1 MNDILHINF
10 LISFFTMVTLL
21 FGQQI
26 DKQNIIN
33 SAGYYYGNGKSF
45 NINEARDNALS
56 ELTKQIV
63 VRVSSS
69 FTEKI
74 QQSDKNIIEYT
85 ESILKTHS
93 TATLRDVQTIQKPLE
108 DGSIEV
114 FCYLK
119 KSEVQKIFN
128 ERKKLIY
135 EIERKADSY
144 AGEYNFAY
152 ALKLYYFAAI
162 LLNSL
167 PDQNV
172 IFNGIN
178 YTTELP
184 ERINKIILKIG
195 FDFKDERRIS
205 EKEREVTLQVHIKKH
220 PVALLDF
227 TFWDG
232 NNQISVQ
239 ARDGLATVRLVG
251 SSTKFDDLKLN
262 IKYAYYDCRDEYSVV
277 ADLWNLVNKPNFK
290 TQKNIDLKK
299 KPISALKTRLS
310 TSPNLSKFNIKL
322 EYEDDKAPVDK
333 IIKET
338 QYFLDILKSRDV
350 SKAENLFADD
360 DFMNKKTVNYLSY
373 NNACPLD
380 RDILSNLNKTRY
392 GWELRKIRMLHQYP
406 SIKKQSTEY
415 LVLDFSNEGKL
426 IDINLA
432 ITDNLYQKFVEE
444 GNYGSDWK
452 NRQEIIKFLEKYRT
466 AYMTR
471 DIETVDLMFAEDAII
486 IVGRKLEKKNFPPDM
501 ISYQKFGDQPDYE
514 YLTFKKNEYIARQK
528 EIFRY
533 HREIFLDFASF
544 DIIRKNN
551 DPNVYGVEMRQSYTS
566 TTYADEG
573 YLFLL
578 IDFSDINPLIYV
590 RAWQPNTWSQDQLIK
605 TANFKI
611 YK

>member
-1 MNDILHINF
+1 MKKLAFLLLIASSAFAQQPSKSDI
-10 LISFFTMVTLL
+10 
-21 FGQQI
+21 I
-26 DKQNIIN
+26 D
-33 SAGYYYGNGKSF
+33 SGDCYYGTGKSF
-45 NINEARDNALS
+45 NVDEARDKALS

-74 QQSDKNIIEYT
+74 QEKDKNLTECT

-93 TATLRDVQTIQKPLE
+93 AATLRNVKTIQKPVN

-119 KSEVQKIFN
+119 RLEVQKIFD

-135 EIERKADSY
+135 EIAKKAENY
-144 AGEYNFAY
+144 ACEYNFAY
-152 ALKLYYFAAI
+152 SLKLYYFAAI

-178 YTTELP
+178 YTSELP
-184 ERINKIILKIG
+184 ERINDIILKIG
-195 FDFKDERRIS
+195 FDFQDERQIS
-205 EKEREVTLQVHIKKH
+205 EKEREVTLQVFSKKH

-239 ARDGLATVRLVG
+239 ARDGFATLRLVG
-251 SSTKFDDLKLN
+251 SSIKFAELKMNL
-262 IKYAYYDCRDEYSVV
+262 KYAYYECRDEYSVV
-277 ADLWNLVNKPNFK
+277 SNLWNLVNKPTFK
-290 TQKNIDLKK
+290 AQKTVQLKK
-299 KPISALKTRLS
+299 KPISALKSLVS
-310 TSPNLSKFNIKL
+310 KKADLSKFNIRL
-322 EYEDDKAPVDK
+322 EYEDDSAPVEE

-338 QYFLDILKSRDV
+338 QDFLDILESGNI
-350 SKAENLFADD
+350 SKIEVAFTND
-360 DFMNKKTVNYLSY
+360 DFMKRKAVDYLTY

-380 RDILSNLNKTRY
+380 RNILSKLNKTRD
-392 GWELRKIRMLHQYP
+392 GWELRRIRMLHQYP
-406 SIKKQSTEY
+406 SIHKQSTEY
-415 LVLDFSNEGKL
+415 LVLDFSKYGELVDLN
-426 IDINLA
+426 IA
-432 ITDNLYQKFVEE
+432 ITDFLYNRFVEE
-444 GNYGSDWK
+444 SKYSNDWN

-486 IVGRKLEKKNFPPDM
+486 IVGRKLKRKVLPPDLVG
-501 ISYQKFGDQPDYE
+501 YQQFGDQPDYE

-528 EIFRY
+528 QIFKY
-533 HREIFLDFASF
+533 QKDILLDFASF

-551 DPNVYGVEMRQSYTS
+551 APDIYGVEMRQNYTS

-578 IDFSDINPLIYV
+578 IDFGEIDPLIYV
-590 RAWQPNTWSQDQLIK
+590 RAWQPNTWSKEQLIR

-611 YK
+611 WK

>member
-1 MNDILHINF
+1 MKKLAFLLLIASSAFAQQPSKSDI
-10 LISFFTMVTLL
+10 
-21 FGQQI
+21 I
-26 DKQNIIN
+26 D
-33 SAGYYYGNGKSF
+33 SGDCYYGTGNSF
-45 NINEARDNALS
+45 NVDEARDKALS

-74 QQSDKNIIEYT
+74 QEKDKNLTECT

-93 TATLRDVQTIQKPLE
+93 AATLRNVKTIQKPVN

-119 KSEVQKIFN
+119 RLEVQKIFD

-135 EIERKADSY
+135 EIAKKAENY
-144 AGEYNFAY
+144 ACEYNFAY
-152 ALKLYYFAAI
+152 SLKLYYFAAI

-178 YTTELP
+178 YTSELP
-184 ERINKIILKIG
+184 ERINDIILKIG
-195 FDFKDERRIS
+195 FDFQDERQIS
-205 EKEREVTLQVHIKKH
+205 EKEREVTLQVFSKKH

-239 ARDGLATVRLVG
+239 ARDGFATLRLVG
-251 SSTKFDDLKLN
+251 SSIKFAELKMNL
-262 IKYAYYDCRDEYSVV
+262 KYAYYECRDEYSVV
-277 ADLWNLVNKPNFK
+277 SNLWNLVNKPTFK
-290 TQKNIDLKK
+290 AQKTVQLKK
-299 KPISALKTRLS
+299 KPISALKSLVS
-310 TSPNLSKFNIKL
+310 KKADLSKFNIRL
-322 EYEDDKAPVDK
+322 EYEDDSAPVEE

-338 QYFLDILKSRDV
+338 QDFLDILESGNI
-350 SKAENLFADD
+350 SKIEVAFPND
-360 DFMNKKTVNYLSY
+360 DFMKRKAVDYLTC

-380 RDILSNLNKTRY
+380 RNILSKLNKTRD
-392 GWELRKIRMLHQYP
+392 GWELRRIRMLHQYP
-406 SIKKQSTEY
+406 SIHKQSTEY
-415 LVLDFSNEGKL
+415 LVLDFSKYGELVDLN
-426 IDINLA
+426 IA
-432 ITDNLYQKFVEE
+432 ITDFLYNRFVEE
-444 GNYGSDWK
+444 SKYSNDWN

-486 IVGRKLEKKNFPPDM
+486 IVGRKLKRKVLPPDLVG
-501 ISYQKFGDQPDYE
+501 YQQFGDQPDYE

-528 EIFRY
+528 QIFKY
-533 HREIFLDFASF
+533 QKDILLDFASF

-551 DPNVYGVEMRQSYTS
+551 APDIYGVEMRQNYTS

-578 IDFSDINPLIYV
+578 IDFGEIDPLIYV
-590 RAWQPNTWSQDQLIK
+590 RAWQPNTWSKEQLIR

-611 YK
+611 WK

>member
-1 MNDILHINF
+1 MKKLAFLLLIASSAFAQQPSKSDI
-10 LISFFTMVTLL
+10 
-21 FGQQI
+21 I
-26 DKQNIIN
+26 D
-33 SAGYYYGNGKSF
+33 SGDCYYGTGKSF
-45 NINEARDNALS
+45 NVDEARDKALS

-74 QQSDKNIIEYT
+74 QEKDKNLTECT

-93 TATLRDVQTIQKPLE
+93 AATLRNVKTIQKPVN

-119 KSEVQKIFN
+119 RLEVQKIFD

-135 EIERKADSY
+135 EIAKKAENY
-144 AGEYNFAY
+144 ACEYNFAY
-152 ALKLYYFAAI
+152 SLKLYYFAAI

-178 YTTELP
+178 YTSELP
-184 ERINKIILKIG
+184 ERINDIILKIG
-195 FDFKDERRIS
+195 FDFQDERQIS
-205 EKEREVTLQVHIKKH
+205 EKEREVTLQVFSKKH

-239 ARDGLATVRLVG
+239 ARDGFATLRLVG
-251 SSTKFDDLKLN
+251 SSIKFAELKMNL
-262 IKYAYYDCRDEYSVV
+262 KYAYYECRDEYSVV
-277 ADLWNLVNKPNFK
+277 SNLWNLVNKPTFK
-290 TQKNIDLKK
+290 AQKTVQLKK
-299 KPISALKTRLS
+299 KPISALKSLVS
-310 TSPNLSKFNIKL
+310 KKADLSKFNIRL
-322 EYEDDKAPVDK
+322 EYEDDSAPVEE

-338 QYFLDILKSRDV
+338 QDFLDILESGNI
-350 SKAENLFADD
+350 SKIEVAFPND
-360 DFMNKKTVNYLSY
+360 DFMKRKAVDYLTCNK
-373 NNACPLD
+373 ACPLD
-380 RDILSNLNKTRY
+380 RNILSKLNKTRD
-392 GWELRKIRMLHQYP
+392 GWELRRIRMLHQYP
-406 SIKKQSTEY
+406 SIHKQSTEY
-415 LVLDFSNEGKL
+415 LVLDFSKYGELVDLN
-426 IDINLA
+426 IA
-432 ITDNLYQKFVEE
+432 ITDFLYNRFVEE
-444 GNYGSDWK
+444 SKYSNDWN

-486 IVGRKLEKKNFPPDM
+486 IVGRKLKRKVLPPDLVG
-501 ISYQKFGDQPDYE
+501 YQQFGDQPDYE

-528 EIFRY
+528 QIFKY
-533 HREIFLDFASF
+533 QKDILLDFASF

-551 DPNVYGVEMRQSYTS
+551 APDIYGVEMRQNYTS

-578 IDFSDINPLIYV
+578 IDFGEIDPLIYV
-590 RAWQPNTWSQDQLIK
+590 RAWQPNTWSKEQLIR

-611 YK
+611 WK

>member
-1 MNDILHINF
+1 MGKYSLILLFVIQTF
-10 LISFFTMVTLL
+10 L
-21 FGQQI
+21 FGQNI
-26 DKQNIIN
+26 DKHTIIDTDD
-33 SAGYYYGNGKSF
+33 YYYGAGKSF
-45 NINEARDNALS
+45 NVNEARDNALS

-74 QQSDKNIIEYT
+74 QESDKNINECT

-93 TATLRDVQTIQKPLE
+93 VATLRNVKTIQKPVA

-119 KSEVQKIFN
+119 KSEVRKIFD

-135 EIERKADSY
+135 EMAKKAEEY

-162 LLNSL
+162 LLSSL

-172 IFNGIN
+172 IYNGTN

-184 ERINKIILKIG
+184 ERINKIILKTG
-195 FDFKDERRIS
+195 FEFKDDRKIS
-205 EKEREVTLQVHIKKH
+205 EKEREATLRVFSKKH

-232 NNQISVQ
+232 SNQISVQ
-239 ARDGLATVRLVG
+239 ARDGLATIRLVG
-251 SSTKFDDLKLN
+251 SSIKFEELKMNL
-262 IKYAYYDCRDEYSVV
+262 KYAYYECREEYSVV

-290 TQKNIDLKK
+290 AQKTVELNK
-299 KPISALKTRLS
+299 KPLRRLKTRMS
-310 TSPNLSKFNIKL
+310 KTSDLSKFNIKL
-322 EYEDDKAPVDK
+322 EYEDDNAPVEE

-338 QYFLDILKSRDV
+338 HDFLDILESGNI
-350 SKAENLFADD
+350 SKIEDAFTDD
-360 DFMNKKTVNYLSY
+360 DFMKRKAVDYLTCNK
-373 NNACPLD
+373 ACPLD
-380 RDILSNLNKTRY
+380 RNILSKLNKTRD

-406 SIKKQSTEY
+406 SIHKQSTEY
-415 LVLDFSNEGKL
+415 LVLDFSQDGIL
-426 IDINLA
+426 RDINLA
-432 ITDNLYQKFVEE
+432 ITNNLYQKFVEE
-444 GNYGSDWK
+444 GNYGNDWN

-486 IVGRKLEKKNFPPDM
+486 IIGRQLKRKKLPPDM
-501 ISYQKFGDQPDYE
+501 IAYQKFGAQPDYE

-528 EIFRY
+528 QIFKY
-533 HREIFLDFASF
+533 QKDILLDFASF

-551 DPNVYGVEMRQSYTS
+551 APDVYGVEMRQNYTS

-578 IDFSDINPLIYV
+578 IDFGEVDPLIYV
-590 RAWQPNTWSQDQLIK
+590 RAWQPNTWSKEQLIR

-611 YK
+611 WK

>member
-1 MNDILHINF
+1 MKKL
-10 LISFFTMVTLL
+10 LLLLLTTSLL
-21 FGQQI
+21 FSRNI
-26 DKQNIIN
+26 DKKAIIN
-33 SAGYYYGNGKSF
+33 SDDFYYGSGKSF
-45 NINEARDNALS
+45 NIEEARDKALS

-69 FTEKI
+69 FIEKI
-74 QQSDKNIIEYT
+74 QESDKNLTECT

-93 TATLRDVQTIQKPLE
+93 AATLRNVHTIQKPLN

-119 KSEVQKIFN
+119 KSEVQKIFD
-128 ERKKLIY
+128 ERKRLIY
-135 EIERKADSY
+135 EIAKKAEYY

-184 ERINKIILKIG
+184 ERINDIILKTG
-195 FDFKDERRIS
+195 FEFKDERKIS
-205 EKEREVTLQVHIKKH
+205 EKEREVTLQVHSEKH
-220 PVALLDF
+220 PVALIDF

-251 SSTKFDDLKLN
+251 SSVKFEELKMNL
-262 IKYAYYDCRDEYSVV
+262 KYAYYECRYEYSVV
-277 ADLWNLVNKPNFK
+277 ANLWNIVNKPTFK
-290 TQKNIDLKK
+290 TQKIVKLKK
-299 KPISALKTRLS
+299 KPISALKS
-310 TSPNLSKFNIKL
+310 FVSGKANLSKFNIRL
-322 EYEDDKAPVDK
+322 EYEDDNAPVEE

-338 QYFLDILKSRDV
+338 QTFLDILESGNI
-350 SKAENLFADD
+350 SKIEDAFTDD
-360 DFMNKKTVNYLSY
+360 DFMKRKAVDYLTY

-380 RDILSNLNKTRY
+380 RNILSKLNKTRD
-392 GWELRKIRMLHQYP
+392 GWELRRIRMLHQYP
-406 SIKKQSTEY
+406 SIHKQSTEY
-415 LVLDFSNEGKL
+415 LVLDFSEEGEL
-426 IDINLA
+426 IDLNIA
-432 ITDNLYQKFVEE
+432 ITDFLYNRFVEE
-444 GNYGSDWK
+444 GEYGNDWG

-486 IVGRKLEKKNFPPDM
+486 IVGRKLKRKVLPPDL
-501 ISYQKFGDQPDYE
+501 IGYQQFGDQPDYE
-514 YLTFKKNEYIARQK
+514 YLRLKKDEYIKRQK
-528 EIFRY
+528 LIFDY
-533 HREIFLDFASF
+533 QKDISLDFASF
-544 DIIRKNN
+544 NIIRKNN
-551 DPNVYGVEMRQSYTS
+551 PPSAYGVEMRQNYTS

-578 IDFSDINPLIYV
+578 IDFGEVDPLIYV
-590 RAWQPNTWSQDQLIK
+590 RAWQPNTWSEDQLIR
-605 TANFKI
+605 TANFRI

>member
-1 MNDILHINF
+1 MKKLAFLLLIASLAFAQHSNKSDI
-10 LISFFTMVTLL
+10 
-21 FGQQI
+21 I
-26 DKQNIIN
+26 D
-33 SAGYYYGNGKSF
+33 SDDYYYGAAISF
-45 NINEARDNALS
+45 NIDEARDKALS

-74 QQSDKNIIEYT
+74 QENDKNLTECT

-93 TATLRDVQTIQKPLE
+93 AATLRNVRTIQKPAS

-135 EIERKADSY
+135 EMAKKAENY
-144 AGEYNFAY
+144 TGEYNFAY

-195 FDFKDERRIS
+195 FDFQDERQIS
-205 EKEREVTLQVHIKKH
+205 EKEREVTLKVHSKKH

-227 TFWDG
+227 TFWNG

-239 ARDGLATVRLVG
+239 ARDGFATLRLVG
-251 SSTKFDDLKLN
+251 SSIKFDDLKLN

-277 ADLWNLVNKPNFK
+277 SNLWNIVNKPAFK
-290 TQKNIDLKK
+290 AQKTVQIKK
-299 KPISALKTRLS
+299 KPINALKSLVSRKAD
-310 TSPNLSKFNIKL
+310 LSKFNIKL
-322 EYEDDKAPVDK
+322 EYEDDNAPVEE

-338 QYFLDILKSRDV
+338 QDFLDILESGNI
-350 SKAENLFADD
+350 SKIEDAFTDD
-360 DFMNKKTVNYLSY
+360 DFMKRKAVDYLTY

-380 RDILSNLNKTRY
+380 KNILSKLNKTRD
-392 GWELRKIRMLHQYP
+392 GWELRRIRMLHQYP
-406 SIKKQSTEY
+406 SIHKQSTEY
-415 LVLDFSNEGKL
+415 LVLDFSEDGELVDLN
-426 IDINLA
+426 IA
-432 ITDNLYQKFVEE
+432 ITDFLYNRFVEE
-444 GNYGSDWK
+444 SKYSNDWV

-486 IVGRKLEKKNFPPDM
+486 IIGRKLKRKILPPDLVG
-501 ISYQKFGDQPDYE
+501 YQQFGNQPDYE
-514 YLTFKKNEYIARQK
+514 YLTFKKSEYITRQK
-528 EIFRY
+528 QIFKY
-533 HREIFLDFASF
+533 QKDILLDFASF

-551 DPNVYGVEMRQSYTS
+551 ASDIYGVEMRQNYTS
-566 TTYADEG
+566 TTYTDEG

-578 IDFSDINPLIYV
+578 IDFSEVDPLIYV
-590 RAWQPNTWSQDQLIK
+590 RAWQPNTWSKEQLIR

-611 YK
+611 WK